1 MRAASAERSFFFDPW
16 ASAMKADIHG
26 IPVLDSISAFA
37 RRYDAWLADIWGV
50 MHNGLKPFPSAVEA
64 CRVFREGGG
73 TVVLI
78 SNAPRPRET
87 VVEQLRAV
95 GVPDDCYDGIVT
107 SGDVTCQLLRAYG
120 EGTVFHLGPER
131 DLPTFHDLGVRLGA
145 IGDAVVCVCTGLI
158 EDETETPDDYADM
171 LARMRALDLPM
182 ICANPDIMVERGPR
196 LVYCAGAL
204 AEAYGTL
211 GGTVIYAGKPHAPI
225 YDLAFEVVAEKR
237 GQATPRH
244 RIVAIGDGIR
254 TDIAG
259 AAAQE
264 IDAVFV
270 ASGVHMGADARSQ
283 LTSSAVTQLFPNGG
297 ARPVAA
303 LAELAW

>member
-1 MRAASAERSFFFDPW
+1 
-16 ASAMKADIHG
+16 MKAKIPG
-26 IPVLDSISAFA
+26 IQVLDSMSPFA

-50 MHNGLKPFPSAVEA
+50 MHNGIRPFPNAVNA
-64 CRVFREGGG
+64 CRMFREFGG

-87 VVEQLRAV
+87 VVEQLRIV

-107 SGDVTCQLLRAYG
+107 SGDVTRSLISLYAGNAVY
-120 EGTVFHLGPER
+120 HLGPER
-131 DLPTFHDLGVRLGA
+131 DLPIFDDLGVRLSGLDDA
-145 IGDAVVCVCTGLI
+145 AVVICSGLRD
-158 EDETETPDDYADM
+158 DEVETPDDYQPLLAEM
-171 LARMRALDLPM
+171 LAFNIPM
-182 ICANPDIMVERGPR
+182 ICANPDIMVERGDQ

-204 AEAYGTL
+204 AENYALL
-211 GGTVIYAGKPHAPI
+211 GGEVVYAGKPHAPI
-225 YDLAFEVVAEKR
+225 YDLAFEMVAEKR
-237 GQATPRH
+237 GFGVPRR

-264 IDAVFV
+264 IDSVFV
-270 ASGVHMGADARSQ
+270 ASGVHLAVSAREK
-283 LTSSAVTQLFPNGG
+283 LNSATISRLFASNR
-297 ARPVAA
+297 ARPIAA

>member
-1 MRAASAERSFFFDPW
+1 
-16 ASAMKADIHG
+16 MKADVLG
-26 IPVLDSISAFA
+26 IPVLDSISPFA

-50 MHNGLKPFPSAVEA
+50 MHNGVKPFPNAVEA
-64 CRVFREGGG
+64 CQLFRQGGG

-87 VVEQLRAV
+87 VAEQLRQV

-107 SGDVTCQLLRAYG
+107 SGDVTQTLISRFAGRAVY
-120 EGTVFHLGPER
+120 HLGPER
-131 DLPTFHDLGVRLGA
+131 DLPIFDDLGVHLLGIEEA
-145 IGDAVVCVCTGLI
+145 AAVICSGLCH
-158 EDETETPDDYADM
+158 DDCETPDDYAE
-171 LARMRALDLPM
+171 LLGAMRALGLPM
-182 ICANPDIMVERGPR
+182 ICANPDVMVERGTM

-204 AEAYGTL
+204 AERYTRL
-211 GGTVIYAGKPHAPI
+211 GGEVIYAGKPHAPI
-225 YDLAFEVVAEKR
+225 YDLAFEMVGQKR
-237 GQATPRH
+237 GAALARH

-264 IDAVFV
+264 IDSVFV
-270 ASGVHMGADARSQ
+270 ASGVHLGAAARSQ
-283 LTSSAVTQLFPNGG
+283 LSSSTLASLFDSHS

-303 LAELAW
+303 LAELSW

>member
-1 MRAASAERSFFFDPW
+1 
-16 ASAMKADIHG
+16 MKADVHG
-26 IPVLDSISAFA
+26 IPVLESISPFA

-64 CRVFREGGG
+64 CRLFRDGGG

-87 VVEQLRAV
+87 VVEQLRIV

-107 SGDVTCQLLRAYG
+107 SGDVTCQLLRGYG
-120 EGTVFHLGPER
+120 DGIVYHIGPER
-131 DLPTFHDLGVRLGA
+131 DLPTFHDLGVQLGGPSEA
-145 IGDAVVCVCTGLI
+145 AVAVCTGLI
-158 EDETETPDDYADM
+158 DDETETPDDYAA
-171 LARMRALDLPM
+171 LLGEMRGIDLPM

-204 AEAYGTL
+204 AEAYGKL
-211 GGTVIYAGKPHAPI
+211 GGEVIYAGKPHAPI
-225 YDLAFEVVAEKR
+225 YDLAFGMVADKR
-237 GQATPRH
+237 GHALPRH

-259 AAAQE
+259 AAAQD
-264 IDAVFV
+264 IDSVFV
-270 ASGVHMGADARSQ
+270 ASGVHMGDSAR
-283 LTSSAVTQLFPNGG
+283 TSLNCATLSRLFAGNS